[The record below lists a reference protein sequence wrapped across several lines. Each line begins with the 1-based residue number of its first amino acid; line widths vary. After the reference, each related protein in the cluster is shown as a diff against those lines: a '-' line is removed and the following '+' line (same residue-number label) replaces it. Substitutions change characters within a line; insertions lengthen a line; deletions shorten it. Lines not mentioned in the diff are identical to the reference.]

1 MANTLEPGSER
12 VGNLIDFNPNTPKV
26 EVVLKHSE
34 HGIEITVPWSDWNS
48 PYALWFLPNHN
59 VPRFPVNFSFPKRVL
74 FQDHKGSVLLVG
86 CRPGPFRSIPNG
98 MGSGTLFARAAI
110 IGVDKDVGF
119 DRPQG
124 LQVDVSGLRAWLGK
138 TAWVQEGPA
147 GGSDVI
153 LRTQKVPE
161 ITIGTYDDMQLSLRF
176 GQKIECRDRGDRIVL
191 STYARCVSRSNEG
204 KKWEGHLKL
213 PRAVRD
219 LLALSQWCNES
230 FAEVYVLHSDA
241 PRSAVSGKKIGEG
254 WRKVVV
260 PASLQSTSV
269 KDDLQH
275 LIRFEDLGPEGLL
288 SWIRLR
294 DEFARALDP
303 VISSL
308 RLREGT
314 PHTLLAHTGPGFEA
328 LGYLLMCRD
337 GVKKENAARTAFRER
352 LKRILQDLGDCLPF
366 DSDAWSESAPV
377 YYNSIKHVNR
387 EECADIDILH
397 TWRESIL
404 VARAWVAVELGVSK
418 DELKQRLSIDP
429 QRHPYQERPWFF

>member
-12 VGNLIDFNPNTPKV
+12 VGNLIDFNPNTP
-26 EVVLKHSE
+26 EVQGVLKYSE

-59 VPRFPVNFSFPKRVL
+59 VPRDAVDFPFPKRVL
-74 FQDHKGSVLLVG
+74 FQDNKGSVLLIG
-86 CRPGPFRSIPNG
+86 CRPGPFSSILNG
-98 MGSGTLFARAAI
+98 VGSGTLFARAAI
-110 IGVDKDVGF
+110 IGVDKDVEF

-124 LQVDVSGLRAWLGK
+124 LQVDISGLRAWLGK

-147 GGSDVI
+147 GGSGVI

-176 GQKIECRDRGDRIVL
+176 GQKIEYRDRGDRIVL

-204 KKWEGHLKL
+204 RKWEGHLKL
-213 PRAVRD
+213 HRAVRD
-219 LLALSQWCNES
+219 LLALSQWCDES

-314 PHTLLAHTGPGFEA
+314 PHTLLAHTGPGLEA

-337 GVKKENAARTAFRER
+337 GVKKENAARTAFRGR

-366 DSDAWSESAPV
+366 DGDAWSESAPV

-387 EECADIDILH
+387 EECADIDILN

-429 QRHPYQERPWFF
+429 QRHPYQKRPWFF

>member
-1 MANTLEPGSER
+1 MANTLELGSER
-12 VGNLIDFNPNTPKV
+12 VGNLIDFNPNTPEI

-34 HGIEITVPWSDWNS
+34 RGIEITVPWSDWNS
-48 PYALWFLPNHN
+48 PYALWFLSDLN
-59 VPRFPVNFSFPKRVL
+59 VPQVPVNFSLPKRVL
-74 FQDHKGSVLLVG
+74 FQDHKGSVLLIG
-86 CRPGPFRSIPNG
+86 CRQGPYHTIPNG

-110 IGVDKDVGF
+110 IGVDKDVEF

-138 TAWVQEGPA
+138 TSWVQDEDPV
-147 GGSDVI
+147 GGVT

-161 ITIGTYDDMQLSLRF
+161 IPIGTYDDTQLSLRF
-176 GQKIECRDRGDRIVL
+176 GRKIECRDRGDRIVL

-213 PRAVRD
+213 HRAVRD
-219 LLALSQWCNES
+219 LLALSQWCDES
-230 FAEVYVLHSDA
+230 FAEVRVLHSDA
-241 PRSAVSGKKIGEG
+241 PLSAVSGKKIGEG
-254 WRKVVV
+254 WREVVV

-269 KDDLQH
+269 KADLQH

-314 PHTLLAHTGPGFEA
+314 PHTLLAHTGPGLEA

-337 GVKKENAARTAFRER
+337 GVKKENAARTPFRER
-352 LKRILQDLGDCLPF
+352 LKRILRDLGECLPF
-366 DSDAWSESAPV
+366 DGEAWSKSAPG

-387 EECADIDILH
+387 EECAGIDILNA
-397 TWRESIL
+397 WRESIL

-429 QRHPYQERPWFF
+429 QRHPYQESPWFF